1 MPPVTVVRKVL
12 ASLATVGAAVGLM
25 AFGTFGE
32 FTAEDAG
39 FPRTSLSDGPAAHP
53 RR

>member
-1 MPPVTVVRKVL
+1 MTLVRKLL
-12 ASLATVGAAVGLM
+12 ASLATVGAAAGLM

-39 FPRTSLSDGPAAHP
+39 FPRTSLSDGPPAGPP
-53 RR
+53 R

>member
-1 MPPVTVVRKVL
+1 MILVRKVL

-32 FTAEDAG
+32 FTADNAG
-39 FPRTSLSDGPAAHP
+39 FPRSSIVDGPGAEPA
-53 RR
+53 R